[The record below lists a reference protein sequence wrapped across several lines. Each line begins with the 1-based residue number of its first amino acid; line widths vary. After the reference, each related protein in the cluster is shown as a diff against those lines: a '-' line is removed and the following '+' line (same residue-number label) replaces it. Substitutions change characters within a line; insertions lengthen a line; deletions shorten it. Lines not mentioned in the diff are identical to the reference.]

1 MLERLNVSPPYEID
15 DAVLTLTQQ
24 DAARLEW
31 PMSRRGGLWLFVVS
45 TLVLLIF
52 FGRLSYLNIVK
63 GGEYRVMAERNSLR
77 SIAIAAPRGDITDRF
92 GESLVQNEPSLDAAI
107 VPGDLP
113 KGESDRKELLERIKV
128 FFAPEEDVWRTVT
141 TRLQS
146 GSFQPI
152 LIRDHLDQNKVIQFL
167 AERNSFPGVMLLKTA
182 ERKYIDGPVFSPI
195 IGYEGKIRSDELT
208 ALKDQGYTMTD
219 SIGKQGIEKS
229 YEAVLRGTPG
239 GELVEVDALGQV
251 QKALGVIAPKKG
263 KNIKLTLDAGLQ
275 RVAYQALEKTLTDA
289 GLKQGALIALESKT
303 GAVRALV
310 SYPSYD
316 NNLFA
321 RGISQAAYSALA
333 NDSSKP
339 LFNRAISGEYPPGS
353 TIKPL
358 LAAAALTEG
367 TITPS
372 TTIESRGGIQIG
384 RSFFGDWK
392 AHGFTDL
399 RRAIAVSSDVYFYSV
414 GGGYGNIRGLGMEK
428 MKEYEERFGWGR
440 KTGID
445 LPGEQDGFL
454 PTPNWKEERFGE
466 RWYIGD
472 DYNASIG
479 QGYVTATPLQ
489 IAVAIAAIA
498 NGGTLPTPHLVE
510 SIQDNQGQEMVVDT
524 PPLAQQIFSDGVLR
538 VVREGMRETVTEG
551 TAQSLQDLTVPVA
564 GKTGTAQFGGAK
576 QTHGWFVSFAP
587 FDNPELVTIVLVEG
601 QSETSTYHAVP
612 ITHTVYDWYF
622 NHEKNLKSNPK

>member
-1 MLERLNVSPPYEID
+1 MNGRFASPPPYEID

-31 PMSRRGGLWLFVVS
+31 PMSRRGSVWLFGIGFV
-45 TLVLLIF
+45 VLLIF
-52 FGRLSYLNIVK
+52 FGRLSYLNIIR
-63 GGEYRVMAERNSLR
+63 GDEYRVMAERNSLR
-77 SIAIAAPRGDITDRF
+77 SIALAAPRGDITDRF
-92 GESLVQNEPSLDAAI
+92 GESLVQNEPSLDAAL
-107 VPGDLP
+107 VPADLP
-113 KGESDRKELLERIKV
+113 KETRERTELLERIKK
-128 FFAPEEDVWRTVT
+128 FFSPDEDAWQTLI
-141 TRLQS
+141 TRLQT
-146 GSFQPI
+146 GSFQPL
-152 LIRDHLDQNKVIQFL
+152 LIKDHLDQKMIIQFL
-167 AERNSFPGVMLLKTA
+167 AERENFPGVMLLKTA
-182 ERKYIDGPVFSPI
+182 ERKYIDGPIFSPI
-195 IGYEGKIRSDELT
+195 IGYEGKIQSDELAT
-208 ALKDQGYTMTD
+208 LKDQGYTITD
-219 SIGKQGIEKS
+219 SVGKQGIEKS
-229 YEAVLRGTPG
+229 YESYLRGVAG
-239 GELVEVDALGQV
+239 GELVEVDSMGRV
-251 QKALGVIAPKKG
+251 KKALGVIAPQKG
-263 KNIKLTLDAGLQ
+263 KNIRLTIDAGLQ
-275 RVAYQALEKTLTDA
+275 RTAYQTLERVLTGSHLQRGALVALEA
-289 GLKQGALIALESKT
+289 KT

-321 RGISQAAYSALA
+321 RGISQKDYRALA
-333 NDSSKP
+333 DDPNKP

-367 TITPS
+367 TITPE
-372 TTIESRGGIQIG
+372 TTIESRGGIQVG

-414 GGGYGNIRGLGMEK
+414 GGGYGNIRGLGMER
-428 MKEYEERFGWGR
+428 MKAYEERFGWGK

-498 NGGTLPTPHLVE
+498 NGGTVPTPHLVE
-510 SIQDNQGQEMVVDT
+510 SIQDMPDQKSEGATSHPE
-524 PPLAQQIFSDGVLR
+524 PLFSEAILR

-551 TAQSLQDLTVPVA
+551 TAQALQSLSVPVA

-576 QTHGWFVSFAP
+576 QTHGWFASFAP
-587 FDNPELVTIVLVEG
+587 FDNPELVMVVLVED
-601 QSETSTYHAVP
+601 QSEASTYHAVP
-612 ITHTVYDWYF
+612 ITQEVYEWYF
-622 NHEKNLKSNPK
+622 RLKENDQNQP